1 MFPMLSRSVVHPLIN
16 IFLMQSI
23 ITMAIYSLPVIMPVA
38 AGDIGVSPESVGFY
52 MSALYIASTI
62 TGLFSGQLVAR
73 IGAPLL
79 FRVMLL
85 LAAVAVIVLLY
96 STPLALV
103 AMAALV
109 GVASGPMNPTGSQVL
124 AQVTPVEQ
132 RAFVF
137 SLKQCATPAGGALAG
152 IVLPPLMLAYGWHWA
167 LAAIAVVALL
177 LAVVIVLPRG
187 PTTQSAVNLPG
198 SADSEHVNHAADDGA
213 VDQSDAD
220 PKHKSRAFSLK
231 TTRNSIMKV
240 WSQKELR
247 SLTAA
252 AVGLA
257 AAQMGLATY
266 LVVYLWREIG
276 FSEAAAG
283 LVFAGLHIAGISARI
298 VLGLLADRVTSARR
312 ILTLLCV
319 VLAVSLLLSSLFT
332 QHWPLVFVYAVIFVA
347 GGSGNGWVGL
357 YYAELARLTP
367 VDQVAEI
374 TGASQFFTYIG
385 LLSGPVLFAALLAAT
400 DSFRVTLILFAVMI
414 AMVAFSLVRSSVGN
428 GHEE

>member
-1 MFPMLSRSVVHPLIN
+1 
-16 IFLMQSI
+16 
-23 ITMAIYSLPVIMPVA
+23 
-38 AGDIGVSPESVGFY
+38 
-52 MSALYIASTI
+52 
-62 TGLFSGQLVAR
+62 
-73 IGAPLL
+73 
-79 FRVMLL
+79 
-85 LAAVAVIVLLY
+85 
-96 STPLALV
+96 
-103 AMAALV
+103 
-109 GVASGPMNPTGSQVL
+109 
-124 AQVTPVEQ
+124 
-132 RAFVF
+132 
-137 SLKQCATPAGGALAG
+137 
-152 IVLPPLMLAYGWHWA
+152 
-167 LAAIAVVALL
+167 
-177 LAVVIVLPRG
+177 
-187 PTTQSAVNLPG
+187 
-198 SADSEHVNHAADDGA
+198 
-213 VDQSDAD
+213 
-220 PKHKSRAFSLK
+220 
-231 TTRNSIMKV
+231 
-240 WSQKELR
+240 
-247 SLTAA
+247 
-252 AVGLA
+252 
-257 AAQMGLATY
+257 MGLATY

-400 DSFRVTLILFAVMI
+400 DSFRVTLIVFAVMI
-414 AMVAFSLVRSSVGN
+414 AMVAFSLVRSSAGN